1 MSDSVYRVAGP
12 AWCDK
17 AVGWFFGRGATT
29 IRWVDPWE
37 VPSTAMGCQD
47 DEPQNS
53 EDSLPSQFSFLAPFP
68 RSTNIGERSDSYL
81 TCAGLLSTIK
91 HEKIKYKIINALTD
105 LDGTDG
111 PCIGVDSDDEAQI
124 GHAPIINN
132 SPTRVGY
139 FTNLPGSSYVLRL
152 DPGKDG
158 FLHFN
163 MDYPWVLASADPKA
177 NLNKEMYELIV
188 PRALTENP
196 NLIKRLTGFIF
207 NLCNPK
213 AVR

>member
-1 MSDSVYRVAGP
+1 MKTS
-12 AWCDK
+12 
-17 AVGWFFGRGATT
+17 
-29 IRWVDPWE
+29 IRFIFVICALI
-37 VPSTAMGCQD
+37 TA
-47 DEPQNS
+47 
-53 EDSLPSQFSFLAPFP
+53 
-68 RSTNIGERSDSYL
+68 
-81 TCAGLLSTIK
+81 CAGLLSTIK